1 MKSCVTRWFPV
12 SKPIGFGVLTV
23 DNVEQAIARSG
34 VQGSKEDKGFD
45 ATVAALELL
54 RVKNQ

>member
-1 MKSCVTRWFPV
+1 MQVSLSR

-34 VQGSKEDKGFD
+34 MTGSKEDKGFD
-45 ATVAALELL
+45 STVAALELL
-54 RVKNQ
+54 RLKKS